1 MKKLI
6 KKILREH
13 RDPRLNQPLQVGD
26 VIELMYMD
34 DPYNPIPPMTRGVVM
49 GFEPTPGEDKILV
62 RWILDAENEE
72 FRNMPMIPEVDIW
85 RKITPELKEQT
96 ESSTPDEKID
106 NLGLPQYMQYDHDVR
121 KHVPAS
127 RVSPQLFFKITKS
140 LVDDMTKDSVKD
152 IADALG
158 HINDSGLFTDTLKL
172 YGVNTRLDRLL
183 SEKLFWAIHDN
194 WDKFNSDN
202 PPQSY
207 EELELRPI
215 KKYEVPITD
224 FVSRSVAIDYIVTEY
239 GFSADEVYQ
248 LIENNEDGEY
258 VYYEW
263 DMEDGYHEEVG
274 DEHQADSSDIGDPRE
289 VGVINESKNKRIIK
303 ENPSPEENDIIDD
316 LKELV
321 RTWDACESDM
331 PVACKYKTQIQEVI
345 YKYTNLPL
353 TEDYMSHS
361 TEPTIGDNVK
371 NNNPGCTH
379 YGSEGV
385 IEDIND
391 LPDEVGKTITY
402 RVTNDGENYSN
413 GDILTKTMD
422 QLIPLQEPMNEG
434 SGGRGGSLPVY
445 EFDKIDN
452 KIVQNLLKQY
462 TCGEIDQ
469 MNRYSEEYVHGE
481 LSDMLKLYGRHL
493 SPSYE
498 YYPKQLVQF
507 IVDKGCP
514 DDYTQF
520 MGERLPD
527 INQYAIDMTYTETDV
542 VAKTAEVVINDT
554 NFQSA
559 MCAARENFWDYEP
572 DTYDTEIIDS
582 DYQGNEEWTNVTV
595 NGTTKWNIHGGSKN
609 DDNYNPTEVDC

>member
-13 RDPRLNQPLQVGD
+13 KDPRLNQPLQVGD

-49 GFEPTPGEDKILV
+49 GFESTPGEGKILV
-62 RWILDAENEE
+62 RWIIDAENEE

-85 RKITPELKEQT
+85 RKITPELKESDKHQKILN
-96 ESSTPDEKID
+96 PDEKMD
-106 NLGLPQYMQYDHDVR
+106 NLGLPQSMQYDHNVR
-121 KHVPAS
+121 KHVPAP

-140 LVDDMTKDSVKD
+140 LIDDMTKDSVKD

-215 KKYEVPITD
+215 KKYEVPVTD
-224 FVSRSVAIDYIVTEY
+224 FVNRSIAIDYIVTEY

-248 LIENNEDGEY
+248 LIQNNEDGEY

-263 DMEDGYHEEVG
+263 DMEDGYREEVG
-274 DEHQADSSDIGDPRE
+274 NEEQTDSSDIGEPKE
-289 VGVINESKNKRIIK
+289 VGFINESRNKRIIK

-345 YKYTNLPL
+345 YKYTNLPI
-353 TEDYMSHS
+353 TE
-361 TEPTIGDNVK
+361 EK
-371 NNNPGCTH
+371 
-379 YGSEGV
+379 
-385 IEDIND
+385 
-391 LPDEVGKTITY
+391 
-402 RVTNDGENYSN
+402 
-413 GDILTKTMD
+413 
-422 QLIPLQEPMNEG
+422 QLQEPMNEG

-469 MNRYSEEYVHGE
+469 MNRYSEEYVSGE

-493 SPSYE
+493 SPAYE

-542 VAKTAEVVINDT
+542 VAKTAEVIIHDT

-559 MCAARENFWDYEP
+559 MCAARENFWEYEP
-572 DTYDTEIIDS
+572 DTYDSDVIDS
-582 DYQGNEEWTNVTV
+582 DYQGNEEWTSVTV
-595 NGTTKWNIHGGSKN
+595 NGTTKWRIHGGSKN

>member
-1 MKKLI
+1 MKNLI
-6 KKILREH
+6 KQILR
-13 RDPRLNQPLQVGD
+13 
-26 VIELMYMD
+26 
-34 DPYNPIPPMTRGVVM
+34 
-49 GFEPTPGEDKILV
+49 
-62 RWILDAENEE
+62 
-72 FRNMPMIPEVDIW
+72 
-85 RKITPELKEQT
+85 EQT

-106 NLGLPQYMQYDHDVR
+106 NLGLPQSMQYDHNVR
-121 KHVPAS
+121 KHVPTP

-140 LVDDMTKDSVKD
+140 LVDDMAKDSVKD

-207 EELELRPI
+207 EELELRPL
-215 KKYEVPITD
+215 KKYEVPVTD
-224 FVSRSVAIDYIVTEY
+224 FVSRAVAIDYVVTEY
-239 GFSADEVYQ
+239 GYSADEVYQ
-248 LIENNEDGEY
+248 LIQNNEDGEY

-274 DEHQADSSDIGDPRE
+274 NEETTDTDIGEPKE
-289 VGVINESKNKRIIK
+289 VGFINESRNKRIIK
-303 ENPSPEENDIIDD
+303 ENPSPHENELIDGLRKILHKQKEAHSEDAWYDDIQHLFKKLNIPLEEQR
-316 LKELV
+316 K
-321 RTWDACESDM
+321 
-331 PVACKYKTQIQEVI
+331 
-345 YKYTNLPL
+345 
-353 TEDYMSHS
+353 
-361 TEPTIGDNVK
+361 
-371 NNNPGCTH
+371 
-379 YGSEGV
+379 
-385 IEDIND
+385 
-391 LPDEVGKTITY
+391 
-402 RVTNDGENYSN
+402 
-413 GDILTKTMD
+413 
-422 QLIPLQEPMNEG
+422 PLQEPMNEG

-469 MNRYSEEYVHGE
+469 MNRYGEEYVHGE

-493 SPSYE
+493 TPAYE

-527 INQYAIDMTYTETDV
+527 INEYAIDMTYTETDV
-542 VAKTAEVVINDT
+542 VAKTAEVIIHDT

-559 MCAARENFWDYEP
+559 MCAARDNFWDYEP

-582 DYQGNEEWTNVTV
+582 DYQGNEEWTSVTV

>member
-13 RDPRLNQPLQVGD
+13 QDPRLNQPLQVGD

-49 GFEPTPGEDKILV
+49 GFESTPGEGKILV
-62 RWILDAENEE
+62 RWIIDAENEE

-106 NLGLPQYMQYDHDVR
+106 NLGLPQSMQYDHNVR
-121 KHVPAS
+121 KHVPTP
-127 RVSPQLFFKITKS
+127 RISPQVFFKITKS
-140 LVDDMTKDSVKD
+140 LIDDMTKDSVKD

-183 SEKLFWAIHDN
+183 NEKLFWAIHDN

-215 KKYEVPITD
+215 KKYEVPVTD
-224 FVSRSVAIDYIVTEY
+224 FVNRSIAIDYIVTEY

-248 LIENNEDGEY
+248 LIQNNEDGEY

-263 DMEDGYHEEVG
+263 DMEDGYREEVG
-274 DEHQADSSDIGDPRE
+274 NEEQTDSSDIGEPKE
-289 VGVINESKNKRIIK
+289 VGFINESRNKRIIK

-345 YKYTNLPL
+345 YKYTNLPI
-353 TEDYMSHS
+353 TE
-361 TEPTIGDNVK
+361 EK
-371 NNNPGCTH
+371 
-379 YGSEGV
+379 
-385 IEDIND
+385 
-391 LPDEVGKTITY
+391 
-402 RVTNDGENYSN
+402 
-413 GDILTKTMD
+413 
-422 QLIPLQEPMNEG
+422 QLQEPMNEG

-469 MNRYSEEYVHGE
+469 MNRYSEEYVSGE

-493 SPSYE
+493 SPAYE

-527 INQYAIDMTYTETDV
+527 INQYAIDMTFTETDT
-542 VAKTAEVVINDT
+542 VAKTAEVIINDT

-559 MCAARENFWDYEP
+559 MCAARENFWEYEP
-572 DTYDTEIIDS
+572 DTYDHDVIDS
-582 DYQGNEEWTNVTV
+582 DYGGNEEWTSVTV
-595 NGTTKWNIHGGSKN
+595 NGTTKWRIQGGSQN

>member
-1 MKKLI
+1 M
-6 KKILREH
+6 
-13 RDPRLNQPLQVGD
+13 GD
-26 VIELMYMD
+26 VIELMHMD
-34 DPYNPIPPMTRGVVM
+34 DPYNPIPPMTRGVVV

-62 RWILDAENEE
+62 RWIIDAENEE

-106 NLGLPQYMQYDHDVR
+106 KLGLPQYMQYDHNVR
-121 KHVPAS
+121 KHVPAPRIS
-127 RVSPQLFFKITKS
+127 RALFLKVVRG
-140 LVDDMTKDSVKD
+140 LVDSVTKDSLKE

-158 HINDSGLFTDTLKL
+158 HINDSGLFSDTLKL
-172 YGVNTRLDRLL
+172 YGIDIRADRLL
-183 SEKLFWAIHDN
+183 SEKLFWATYDN
-194 WDKFNSDN
+194 WDRFNSDN

-215 KKYEVPITD
+215 KKYQVPVTD

-239 GFSADEVYQ
+239 GFSDDEVYQ
-248 LIENNEDGEY
+248 LIQNNEDGEY

-263 DMEDGYHEEVG
+263 DMEPGYHEEVG
-274 DEHQADSSDIGDPRE
+274 NEETTDTDIGTPKE
-289 VGVINESKNKRIIK
+289 VGVINESRNKRIIK

-345 YKYTNLPL
+345 YKYTNLPI
-353 TEDYMSHS
+353 TE
-361 TEPTIGDNVK
+361 EK
-371 NNNPGCTH
+371 
-379 YGSEGV
+379 
-385 IEDIND
+385 
-391 LPDEVGKTITY
+391 
-402 RVTNDGENYSN
+402 
-413 GDILTKTMD
+413 
-422 QLIPLQEPMNEG
+422 QLQEPMNEG

-469 MNRYSEEYVHGE
+469 MNRYSEEYVHGQ
-481 LSDMLKLYGRHL
+481 LSDTLKLYGRHL
-493 SPSYE
+493 SPAYE
-498 YYPKQLVQF
+498 FYPKQLVQF

-542 VAKTAEVVINDT
+542 VAKTAEVIINDT

-572 DTYDTEIIDS
+572 DTYDTEVIDS
-582 DYQGNEEWTNVTV
+582 DYGGEEEWTSVTV
-595 NGTTKWNIHGGSKN
+595 NGTTKWRINGGSKN
-609 DDNYNPTEVDC
+609 DDNYNPTGVDC

>member
-1 MKKLI
+1 M
-6 KKILREH
+6 
-13 RDPRLNQPLQVGD
+13 GD
-26 VIELMYMD
+26 VIELMHMD
-34 DPYNPIPPMTRGVVM
+34 DPYNPIPPMTRGVVV

-62 RWILDAENEE
+62 RWIIDAENEE

-106 NLGLPQYMQYDHDVR
+106 NLGLPQSMQYDHNVR
-121 KHVPAS
+121 KHVPTP

-140 LVDDMTKDSVKD
+140 LVYDMAKDSVKD

-215 KKYEVPITD
+215 KKYEVPVTD
-224 FVSRSVAIDYIVTEY
+224 FVNRSIAIDYIVTEY

-248 LIENNEDGEY
+248 LIQNNEDGEY

-263 DMEDGYHEEVG
+263 DMEDGYREEVG
-274 DEHQADSSDIGDPRE
+274 NEEQTDSSDIGEPKE
-289 VGVINESKNKRIIK
+289 VGFINESRNKRIIK

-345 YKYTNLPL
+345 YKYTNLPI
-353 TEDYMSHS
+353 TE
-361 TEPTIGDNVK
+361 EK
-371 NNNPGCTH
+371 
-379 YGSEGV
+379 
-385 IEDIND
+385 
-391 LPDEVGKTITY
+391 
-402 RVTNDGENYSN
+402 
-413 GDILTKTMD
+413 
-422 QLIPLQEPMNEG
+422 QLQEPMNEG

-469 MNRYSEEYVHGE
+469 MNRYSEEYVHDE

-493 SPSYE
+493 SPAYE

-542 VAKTAEVVINDT
+542 VAKTAEVIINDT

-559 MCAARENFWDYEP
+559 MCAARDNFWDYEP

-582 DYQGNEEWTNVTV
+582 DYGGNEEWTSVTV

>member
-13 RDPRLNQPLQVGD
+13 QDPRLNQPLQVGD

-49 GFEPTPGEDKILV
+49 GFESTPGEGKILV
-62 RWILDAENEE
+62 RWIIDAENEE

-96 ESSTPDEKID
+96 ESSTPDEKMD
-106 NLGLPQYMQYDHDVR
+106 NLGLPQSMQYDHNVR
-121 KHVPAS
+121 KHVPTS
-127 RVSPQLFFKITKS
+127 RVSPQVFFKITKS
-140 LVDDMTKDSVKD
+140 LIDDMTKDSVKD
-152 IADALG
+152 IADTLG
-158 HINDSGLFTDTLKL
+158 HINNSGLFTDTLKL

-248 LIENNEDGEY
+248 LIQNNEDGEY

-263 DMEDGYHEEVG
+263 DMEDGYREEVG
-274 DEHQADSSDIGDPRE
+274 NEEQTDSSDIGEPKE
-289 VGVINESKNKRIIK
+289 VEFINESRNKRIIK

-345 YKYTNLPL
+345 YKYTNLPI
-353 TEDYMSHS
+353 TE
-361 TEPTIGDNVK
+361 EK
-371 NNNPGCTH
+371 
-379 YGSEGV
+379 
-385 IEDIND
+385 
-391 LPDEVGKTITY
+391 
-402 RVTNDGENYSN
+402 
-413 GDILTKTMD
+413 
-422 QLIPLQEPMNEG
+422 QLQEPMNEG

-469 MNRYSEEYVHGE
+469 MNRYSEEYVSDA
-481 LSDMLKLYGRHL
+481 LRDMLKLYGRHL
-493 SPSYE
+493 SPAYE

-542 VAKTAEVVINDT
+542 VAKTAEVIIHDT

-559 MCAARENFWDYEP
+559 MCAARDNFWDYEP

-582 DYQGNEEWTNVTV
+582 DYQGNEEWTSVTV